1 MNKGQFKVIV
11 IVHREWPCCGSKMPD
26 VQGIVLYKSFQLVLF
41 TNLLFKCTIYAVVE
55 GLGLRQNFIII
66 MPTVAKTKLHPAVIP
81 LMAVAAG
88 VIVANIYYNQPIL
101 KEIGEAVGATENEI
115 GKVAMLSQLGYGLG
129 MFFVLPLGDKLN
141 RKNLIVFMAA
151 VLTVALTA
159 LALAKTLLIVYILS
173 FLVGLFSVPAQ
184 IILPMAAT
192 LDPVNRGK
200 TVGKVFSGILVGI
213 LGARV
218 ISGLIGEWLGWRYV
232 YGISAGMVLIITL
245 LLKLYLPDV
254 APKFKGNYFNLLKST
269 LSLVKEY
276 SILRQAALLGAF
288 TFGVFCSFWTTLTF
302 HLSAAPLSYHTGTIG
317 LFGLIAIGGALVA
330 PYFGKLA
337 DKGNTYRSLLITT
350 GLMIGS
356 IILIKIFPFSVAALI
371 ISIFFLDIGVQATQI
386 TNFARIYSLHEH
398 AHSRLNTIYMT
409 MYFIGGAVGTYFGL
423 LSWKLGGWELST
435 YQMLLWS
442 GFALLTVMVSE
453 RVTRRRAK

>member
-1 MNKGQFKVIV
+1 
-11 IVHREWPCCGSKMPD
+11 
-26 VQGIVLYKSFQLVLF
+26 
-41 TNLLFKCTIYAVVE
+41 
-55 GLGLRQNFIII
+55 
-66 MPTVAKTKLHPAVIP
+66 
-81 LMAVAAG
+81 MAIAAG
-88 VIVANIYYNQPIL
+88 IIVANIYYSQPIL
-101 KEIGEAVGATENEI
+101 KEIGDAIGANENEI

-129 MFFVLPLGDKLN
+129 MFFVLPLGDKVN
-141 RKNLIVFMAA
+141 RKNLIVLIAGL
-151 VLTVALTA
+151 LTLTLIGFA
-159 LALAKTLLIVYILS
+159 FAKTLLVVYILS
-173 FLVGLFSVPAQ
+173 FLIGLCSVPAQ

-218 ISGLIGEWLGWRYV
+218 ISGLIGEWLGWRFV
-232 YGISAGMVLIITL
+232 CGISAGMVLIIAV
-245 LLKLYLPDV
+245 LLKLYLPNV

-269 LSLVKEY
+269 LSLVKDY

-302 HLSAAPLSYHTGTIG
+302 HLSGAPFQYHTGTIG

-337 DKGNTYRSLLITT
+337 DKGNTYKSLVITVS
-350 GLMIGS
+350 LMIAS
-356 IILIKIFPFSVAALI
+356 IVLIKIFPFSVFALT

-423 LSWKLGGWELST
+423 FSWKFGGWSLST

-442 GFALLTVMVSE
+442 GIALLIVIVSE
-453 RVTRRRAK
+453 TVTRRRTLK